1 MKLRSKMSKNRNIF
15 RFHIILSKT
24 RDLKNFIED
33 CDFIGFVHFFGIG
46 FTRIYK
52 SKKNLLRPGSLFS
65 GVKVHGGKIQAKKII

>member
-1 MKLRSKMSKNRNIF
+1 MSKNRNIF

-52 SKKNLLRPGSLFS
+52 SKKKSFASRFIIF
-65 GVKVHGGKIQAKKII
+65 GGKSSRGENSGKKKLYNVL